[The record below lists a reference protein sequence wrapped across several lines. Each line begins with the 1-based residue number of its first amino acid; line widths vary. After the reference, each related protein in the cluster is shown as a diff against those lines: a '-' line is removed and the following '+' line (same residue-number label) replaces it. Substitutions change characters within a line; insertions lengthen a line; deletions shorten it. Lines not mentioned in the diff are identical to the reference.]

1 MSLQTVSQLNK
12 AKSDQWLAV
21 LSISSINS
29 CRSSCSSN
37 SSTIIAIVLPTASH
51 LWKAVRLSLPGPR
64 FRTLR
69 QVKIWPCFKNHAN
82 VYIYSVPMNS
92 RIIIAMEHCMPVH
105 RSSAEWS
112 QSSRSEVAASES
124 ATQSDQSG
132 RCSCSLDTSVSLWTP
147 TSPSTPARTL
157 HFKRGNWSQTS
168 RLRPR
173 CCPLASQS
181 EHMLYSY

>member
-1 MSLQTVSQLNK
+1 
-12 AKSDQWLAV
+12 
-21 LSISSINS
+21 
-29 CRSSCSSN
+29 
-37 SSTIIAIVLPTASH
+37 
-51 LWKAVRLSLPGPR
+51 
-64 FRTLR
+64 
-69 QVKIWPCFKNHAN
+69 
-82 VYIYSVPMNS
+82 MNS